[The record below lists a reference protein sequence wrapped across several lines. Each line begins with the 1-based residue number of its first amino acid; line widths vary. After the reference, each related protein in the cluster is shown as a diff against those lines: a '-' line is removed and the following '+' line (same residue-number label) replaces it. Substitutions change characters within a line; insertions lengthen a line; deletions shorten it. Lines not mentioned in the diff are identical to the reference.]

1 MIKLRNLFHKKFES
15 EHVARI
21 ESDEHVQKVDIN
33 EVVKKFRDSDIK
45 CIGDV
50 NILKTLEDVIKQK
63 LMFPEVFSSMQS
75 VTSYTGIGDSDSSVI
90 QLEKRFYLNVNKIEN
105 LSNYFYKLCSSGNE
119 ELQKNLEKAA
129 KNMEKLV
136 SSNWRILNLFFEL
149 GIDGNDLGHNWGK
162 LREAFTEKANEIL
175 KN

>member
-1 MIKLRNLFHKKFES
+1 MIKLKNLFHKKFET

-63 LMFPEVFSSMQS
+63 SMFPEVFSSMQS

-119 ELQKNLEKAA
+119 
-129 KNMEKLV
+129 
-136 SSNWRILNLFFEL
+136 
-149 GIDGNDLGHNWGK
+149 
-162 LREAFTEKANEIL
+162 
-175 KN
+175 

>member
-1 MIKLRNLFHKKFES
+1 MIKLKNLFHKKLVS
-15 EHVARI
+15 EHVAVS

-63 LMFPEVFSSMQS
+63 SMFPEVFSSMQS

-90 QLEKRFYLNVNKIEN
+90 QLEKRFYLNVNKNAYYVN
-105 LSNYFYKLCSSGNE
+105 LTCK
-119 ELQKNLEKAA
+119 
-129 KNMEKLV
+129 
-136 SSNWRILNLFFEL
+136 
-149 GIDGNDLGHNWGK
+149 
-162 LREAFTEKANEIL
+162 
-175 KN
+175 